1 MVGRETFPINR
12 HWMGLKDFLKIWL
25 FDLQARGDTKTQQ
38 QNNFR
43 HLQKYC
49 TAFKTRLSLSDWSKS
64 RCINCKLQSWYNK
77 VHLNMISNGDLSD
90 PLCHSVN
97 WSLQTLVRLG
107 LLVTVNWRCLNF
119 YRLEQP
125 DKFSQT
131 TNLTSVLFCWG
142 PQFYVC
148 WCSIKRKCIEM
159 TTLMMPCCHRYF
171 SVECLFNRKI
181 DD

>member
-1 MVGRETFPINR
+1 MINCTDLYFSTSNLNIFSKHILKKKVLQTNMVGRETFPINR
-12 HWMGLKDFLKIWL
+12 HWMCLKDFLKLWL
-25 FDLQARGDTKTQQ
+25 FDLHARGDTKTQQ

-49 TAFKTRLSLSDWSKS
+49 TAFKTPVSLSDWSKS
-64 RCINCKLQSWYNK
+64 WCINCKLQSWYNK

-90 PLCHSVN
+90 PLYHSVD
-97 WSLQTLVRLG
+97 WSLQTLVRIG

-148 WCSIKRKCIEM
+148 WC
-159 TTLMMPCCHRYF
+159 
-171 SVECLFNRKI
+171 
-181 DD
+181 